1 MPLLRDGRGQG
12 GLPVASPASLDPA
25 RERRDGCRDWVTVSA
40 PPSEVKETADPDPAK
55 DR

>member
-1 MPLLRDGRGQG
+1 MPLLRGGRGQG
-12 GLPVASPASLDPA
+12 GLLVANPASLDPA

-40 PPSEVKETADPDPAK
+40 PPPEVKETARAGPAK